1 MTGVPTNIIGQLQGA
16 RILVTDDDPS
26 IRQVIADMLLSQGA
40 IIESASD
47 GDEALS
53 KLVSFAPDLVILD
66 VMMPGETGFEVAKKA
81 KELPPSEGSSTSP
94 RILMLTALSAIDALP
109 QGMDAGA
116 DDFLSKPFR
125 HLELLTRAAGLVRT
139 KRTMD
144 RLALLLESREK
155 VAGTIVHDLRTP
167 LAAILMN
174 ATVLSRF
181 TREEDTPIVNDVMQA
196 AREISGLLD
205 DMLLAARAEASELV
219 VNRESVSI
227 QSLFEIAATRASR
240 LPGADRLTIVTR
252 LADTSATELSFPL
265 DEKLLIRV
273 LDNLLGNAVK
283 YAGTPGSEVT
293 LEAEMVED
301 GLLISVTDQ
310 GPGIPEEWRT
320 SIFERYTR
328 IEDGGSGFGIG
339 LAFCKDVIEAHS
351 GRIWVEEG
359 PSGGAVFKLLC
370 PGDGVS

>member
-1 MTGVPTNIIGQLQGA
+1 MTASSTSIMRQLKDA

-26 IRQVIADMLLSQGA
+26 IRAVIQDMLQSQGA
-40 IIESASD
+40 IVETA
-47 GDEALS
+47 GNGAEALS
-53 KLVSFAPDLVILD
+53 RVASFAPDLVILD
-66 VMMPGETGFEVAKKA
+66 VMMPGETGFEIAKKA
-81 KELPPSEGSSTSP
+81 KELPLSEGSSTSP
-94 RILMLTALSAIDALP
+94 RILMLTALSSIDALP
-109 QGMDAGA
+109 EGMDAGA

-125 HLELLTRAAGLVRT
+125 HLELLNRAAGLIRT

-181 TREEDTPIVNDVMQA
+181 IGEADAPIVDDVLQA

-219 VNRESVSI
+219 VHRAPVSI
-227 QSLFEIAATRASR
+227 RSLLEAAATRASR
-240 LPGADRLTIVTR
+240 AAGTDELSIVTR
-252 LADTSATELSFPL
+252 LPDTGATEFSFPL

-273 LDNLLGNAVK
+273 LDNLLGNAIK
-283 YAGTPGSEVT
+283 YAGEPGSQVT
-293 LEAEMVED
+293 LEARLGDD
-301 GLLISVTDQ
+301 GLLISVTDE

-328 IEDGGSGFGIG
+328 IESGGSGFGIG

-359 PSGGAVFKLLC
+359 PSGGAAFKILC
-370 PGDGVS
+370 PVDEA